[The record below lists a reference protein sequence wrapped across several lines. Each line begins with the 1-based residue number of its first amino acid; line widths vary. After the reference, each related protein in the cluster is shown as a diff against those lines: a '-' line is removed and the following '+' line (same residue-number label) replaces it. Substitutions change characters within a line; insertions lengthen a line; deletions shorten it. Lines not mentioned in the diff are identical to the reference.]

1 MLTSAAGSAELVM
14 ANAVATGGT
23 VTVRLKAAVAL
34 CPEASVT
41 CTEKGYDPGSALF
54 PPMTPLEVCSWIPD
68 GRIPLARFH
77 W

>member
-14 ANAVATGGT
+14 ANAEATGGT
-23 VTVRLKAAVAL
+23 VTVRLKAAIAL

-41 CTEKGYDPGSALF
+41 CTEKGNNPGSADF
-54 PPMTPLEVCSWIPD
+54 PPMTPLEVCSWIPN
-68 GRIPLARFH
+68 GRIPLARVH

>member
-1 MLTSAAGSAELVM
+1 MLASAAGSAELVM
-14 ANAVATGGT
+14 ANGVATGGT

-41 CTEKGYDPGSALF
+41 WTEKGYDPESADF
-54 PPMTPLEVCSWIPD
+54 PPMTPLEVCNWIPD
-68 GRIPLARFH
+68 GKIPLARFH